1 MYPEKYLVKEQPRE
15 ITVYPKQES
24 TKKKFAKSFIYNF
37 ILVALAVFGICCANA
52 LVEVLA
58 RAL

>member
-1 MYPEKYLVKEQPRE
+1 MYSEKYLVEEQPRE
-15 ITVYPKQES
+15 NTICPNAS
-24 TKKKFAKSFIYNF
+24 RKKYIKSFIFNF
-37 ILVALAVFGICCANA
+37 MLVLAAVFGICCANA

>member
-1 MYPEKYLVKEQPRE
+1 MYSEKYLVEEQPRE
-15 ITVYPKQES
+15 NTICS
-24 TKKKFAKSFIYNF
+24 NASRKKFIFNF
-37 ILVALAVFGICCANA
+37 MLVLAAVFGICCANA

>member
-1 MYPEKYLVKEQPRE
+1 MYLEKYLVEEQPRE
-15 ITVYPKQES
+15 NTICSNASRK
-24 TKKKFAKSFIYNF
+24 KSFIFNF
-37 ILVALAVFGICCANA
+37 MLVLAAVFGICCANA